1 MTQEDKELLV
11 SLLKKANDNN
21 VLHIYDYQE
30 NIYDVDCI
38 FLDNDI
44 CIKIKSF

>member
-1 MTQEDKELLV
+1 MTQEEKELLV
-11 SLLKKANDNN
+11 SLLKKADDTSR
-21 VLHIYDYQE
+21 LHIYDDQE